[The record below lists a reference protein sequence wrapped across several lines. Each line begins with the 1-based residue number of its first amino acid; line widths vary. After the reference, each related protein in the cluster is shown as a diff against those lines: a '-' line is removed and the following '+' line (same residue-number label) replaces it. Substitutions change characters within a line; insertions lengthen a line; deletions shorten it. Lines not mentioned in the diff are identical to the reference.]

1 MHKYTQITDRTTQK
15 ADGAIRRIHL
25 METAKVGQKQEE
37 RFTRKEYYKIGL
49 EEIRENNHLKSINII
64 EHSKIVNAVSIGL
77 IFTTLRFQE
86 LFNEIAFPWSLG
98 FLLPITTILF
108 NMAAFYPS
116 QKAFDLN
123 EEKIK
128 RIYHRNSRTADLIE
142 NRVLNWVHFLE
153 VFSHISFWLN
163 LLFAGYLLYTIFGG

>member
-1 MHKYTQITDRTTQK
+1 MSEQD
-15 ADGAIRRIHL
+15 
-25 METAKVGQKQEE
+25 E
-37 RFTRKEYYKIGL
+37 RLTRKEYYKIGL

-64 EHSKIVNAVSIGL
+64 EHNKIVNAVSIGL
-77 IFTTLRFQE
+77 IFTTLRFQA
-86 LFNEIAFPWSLG
+86 LFREIEFPLSLG

-116 QKAFDLN
+116 QRAFDTN

-128 RIYHRNSRTADLIE
+128 RTYHKNSRSARLIE
-142 NRVLNWVHFLE
+142 NRALNWVNYLE

-163 LLFAGYLLYTIFGG
+163 LLFAGYLLYKIFGG

>member
-1 MHKYTQITDRTTQK
+1 MS
-15 ADGAIRRIHL
+15 
-25 METAKVGQKQEE
+25 GQDE

-49 EEIRENNHLKSINII
+49 EEIRENNHIKNINAI
-64 EHSKIVNAVSIGL
+64 EHNKIVNAVSIGL
-77 IFTTLRFQE
+77 IFTTLRFQD
-86 LFNEIAFPWSLG
+86 LFSNIEFPLSLG

-116 QKAFDLN
+116 QRAFDTN

-128 RIYHRNSRTADLIE
+128 RIYHKNSRTADLIE
-142 NRVLNWVHFLE
+142 NRALDWVNYLE

-163 LLFAGYLLYTIFGG
+163 ILFVGYLLYTIFGG